1 MSKLLEFN
9 DGKMK
14 LMLMIFGGCLLA
26 FIFSLF
32 IIFGIGGA
40 IGISIG
46 IIIALV
52 SLIFGILT
60 GIMVGSFYLD
70 WADE

>member
-9 DGKMK
+9 EGKMK

-26 FIFSLF
+26 FIFSMVV
-32 IIFGIGGA
+32 IFGIGGA
-40 IGISIG
+40 IGIAVG
-46 IIIALV
+46 LIIALV

-60 GIMVGSFYLD
+60 GIMVGSFYVD